1 MDKLSWKT
9 DDGWLD
15 SWLKT
20 LSPFA
25 PRRDSLAKLESKNV
39 ETAAM
44 ARRWNV
50 SSRLTWLFC
59 AIAPALVATADAR
72 AQNAADAALKDL
84 VAQQVARL
92 DSPKAELR
100 DAAMARLIKLGPRVL
115 PLLPDSATIKS
126 EDLKKRLEKIRAD
139 LRKAEEEINTGATKV
154 TLTGKGIRLSE
165 AIQQLQKQS
174 GNPITDQR
182 EQLGT
187 EVTNPALDLDIRDV
201 PFLEA
206 LDRVAKEAQ
215 VGTTFFTGDGSIG
228 IQGTA
233 MYDKPDMP
241 KDDKV
246 KPLVQY
252 RGPFRIEIKQF
263 GLARDFEAG
272 TTVANLQL
280 EVAWEPRLRPM
291 LLKLKS
297 DELKVI
303 DDRKKEV
310 KPQVAE
316 ESEQVAVRPE
326 NSAAQVNLNLAA
338 PERAAQKIATLKVK
352 ADLTIPAG
360 IKVFKFPSL
369 AQQDVTLK
377 QGDVSVTLQ
386 GTEID
391 EQVWKVNVAL
401 SYPGEGPAFESYQQG
416 LFNNRLW
423 LQRADGSRF
432 EHNGGFSNTSSDGG
446 KLGFEYLFVDAPG
459 KPSDYQLIYE
469 TPSKVITIPLEF
481 EFKDI
486 PLP

>member
-1 MDKLSWKT
+1 
-9 DDGWLD
+9 
-15 SWLKT
+15 
-20 LSPFA
+20 
-25 PRRDSLAKLESKNV
+25 
-39 ETAAM
+39 M
-44 ARRWNV
+44 ARRWLIN
-50 SSRLTWLFC
+50 RQLGLFLC
-59 AIAPALVATADAR
+59 AIAPALLAAVDAR
-72 AQNAADAALKDL
+72 GQTAADAALKDRVLQL
-84 VAQQVARL
+84 VERL
-92 DSPKAELR
+92 DAPKADTR
-100 DAAMARLIKLGPRVL
+100 DAAMASLIKLGPRVL
-115 PLLPDSATIKS
+115 PLLPDAATVKS
-126 EDLKKRLEKIRAD
+126 GEQKTRLDKIRAE
-139 LRKAEEEINTGATKV
+139 LRKAEDEVNIAATKV
-154 TLTGKGIRLSE
+154 TLSGKGIRLSE

-174 GNPITDQR
+174 GNAITDVR
-182 EQLGT
+182 EQLGAD
-187 EVTNPALDLDIRDV
+187 VTNPALDLEIHDV

-206 LDRVAKEAQ
+206 LDRLAKEAQ

-233 MYDKPDMP
+233 MYDKPDARP
-241 KDDKV
+241 KPST

-252 RGPFRIEIKQF
+252 SGPFRIEIKQL

-280 EVAWEPRLRPM
+280 EVGWEPRLRPM
-291 LLKLKS
+291 LLKLKA
-297 DELKVI
+297 DELKVL
-303 DDRKKEV
+303 DDRQKEV

-316 ESEQVAVRPE
+316 ESDQVVVRPE
-326 NSAAQVNLNLAA
+326 NAAAQVNLNLDA
-338 PERAAQKIATLKVK
+338 PERTAQKIALLKVK
-352 ADLTIPAG
+352 AEMTIPAG

-369 AQQDVTLK
+369 AGQDVTKK

-386 GTEID
+386 ATEID
-391 EQVWKVNVAL
+391 EQVWKVNIAL
-401 SYPGEGPAFESYQQG
+401 NYPGEGPAFESYQQG